1 MIDFELSPIS
11 RRIVEELA
19 AVTAEEEVLVISD
32 PEKVSV
38 GRAITNAA
46 RSTGAN
52 ATLSIMPRLDAHG
65 NEPPGPV
72 AAAMKAADVAF
83 TATTHAI
90 THTQSRLAASDAGT
104 RVVVLRGV
112 TEDMLIEGG
121 MNTDY
126 RELKEV
132 TAAVRDVLDATSEG
146 HITSPSGT
154 DMYLDLDGS
163 SAFSLDGYFHDYG
176 FSALPGGESPTCPQ
190 KVEGTDGTVV
200 IDYSMDNI
208 GHLDNPIELTFEAGT
223 LTDIA
228 GGSEAEQLREIVE
241 NAGENASNLA
251 EFAIGTN
258 PDARL
263 IGNLAE
269 DKKKRGTV
277 HFAIGDDT
285 SLGGTLESK
294 IHFDGLV
301 LDPTVELDGE
311 VVVNEGSLDVDRTFE
326 LAEKI
331 RP

>member
-19 AVTAEEEVLVISD
+19 TVTADEEVLVISD

-46 RSTGAN
+46 RSVGAN
-52 ATLSIMPRLDAHG
+52 TTLSIMPRLDAHG

-72 AAAMKAADVAF
+72 AAAMKEADVAF

-126 RELKEV
+126 EALKRV
-132 TAAVRDVLDATSEG
+132 TGAVRDVLDAATEA
-146 HITSPSGT
+146 HVTSPAGT
-154 DMYLDLDGS
+154 DIQLNLDGS
-163 SAFSLDGYFHDYG
+163 SAFSLDGYFHEYG

-190 KVEGTDGTVV
+190 KSGTDGTIV

-208 GHLDNPIELTFEAGT
+208 GQVDEPIELTLEDGT
-223 LTDIA
+223 VTNIT
-228 GGSEAEQLREIVE
+228 GGSGAQQLQGIVTE
-241 NAGENASNLA
+241 AGENAGNLA

-285 SLGGTLESK
+285 SLGGTLQSD
-294 IHFDGLV
+294 IHLDGLV
-301 LDPTVELDGE
+301 THPTVELDGD
-311 VVVNEGSLDVDRTFE
+311 VVLDDGHLDIE
-326 LAEKI
+326 LVEDLAAELQG
-331 RP
+331 

>member
-1 MIDFELSPIS
+1 MIDLELSPIS

-19 AVTAEEEVLVISD
+19 TVTADEEVLIISD

-72 AAAMKAADVAF
+72 AAAMKEADVAF

-126 RELKEV
+126 EQLREV
-132 TAAVRDVLDATSEG
+132 TAATRDVLNAASEG
-146 HITSPSGT
+146 LVTSPAGT
-154 DMYLDLDGS
+154 DIHLNLDGS

-190 KVEGTDGTVV
+190 KPDTNGTVV

-208 GHLDNPIELTFEAGT
+208 GQLEDPIELTFEDGT
-223 LTDIA
+223 CTDIA
-228 GGSEAEQLREIVE
+228 GGSEADQLQDIVNE
-241 NAGENASNLA
+241 ADGNPRNLA

-269 DKKKRGTV
+269 DKKKSGTV

-285 SLGGTLESK
+285 SLGGTLESE

-301 LDPTVELDGE
+301 LEPTVKLDNT
-311 VVVNEGSLDVDRTFE
+311 VVLEDGTLDVDGVLE
-326 LAEKI
+326 LAEEI
-331 RP
+331 RD

>member
-1 MIDFELSPIS
+1 MIDFELSHIS

-19 AVTAEEEVLVISD
+19 TVTADEEVLVISD
-32 PEKVSV
+32 PEKASV

-90 THTQSRLAASDAGT
+90 THTQSRLTASDAGT

-126 RELKEV
+126 QSLMEV
-132 TAAVRDVLDATSEG
+132 TAAVRDVLDAASEG
-146 HITSPSGT
+146 HVTSPAGT
-154 DMYLDLDGS
+154 DMHLNLDSS

-190 KVEGTDGTVV
+190 KAPGTDGTVV

-208 GHLDNPIELTFEAGT
+208 GHLDDPIELTFEEGT
-223 LTDIA
+223 LTNIS
-228 GGSEAEQLREIVE
+228 GGSEADELRAIVDD
-241 NAGENASNLA
+241 AGENAGNLA

-269 DKKKRGTV
+269 DKKKSGTV

-285 SLGGTLESK
+285 SLGGTLESE

-311 VVVNEGSLDVDRTFE
+311 IVVDKGSLDTDRVFE
-326 LAEKI
+326 LAEE
-331 RP
+331 RRS

>member
-1 MIDFELSPIS
+1 MIDLELSPIS

-19 AVTAEEEVLVISD
+19 SVTADEEVFVISD

-38 GRAITNAA
+38 GHAITNAA
-46 RSTGAN
+46 RSIGAN
-52 ATLSIMPRLDAHG
+52 ATLAVMPRLDAHG
-65 NEPPGPV
+65 NEPPETV
-72 AAAMKAADVAF
+72 AAAMKAADVAV

-112 TEDMLIEGG
+112 TEDMMIEGG

-126 RELKEV
+126 ESLREV
-132 TAAVRDVLDATSEG
+132 TANVRDVLGAASVANV
-146 HITSPSGT
+146 TSPAGT
-154 DMYLDLDGS
+154 DIELNLEGS
-163 SAFSLDGYFHDYG
+163 DAFSLDGYFHDYG

-190 KVEGTDGTVV
+190 KPVTNGTIV
-200 IDYSMDNI
+200 IDYSMDNL
-208 GHLDNPIELTFEAGT
+208 GHLEEPIELTLEDGT
-223 LTDIA
+223 VTDIA
-228 GGSEAEQLREIVE
+228 GGSQAAKLREIVE
-241 NAGENASNLA
+241 NAGGHPRNLA

-269 DKKKRGTV
+269 DKKKSGTV

-285 SLGGTLESK
+285 SLGGELQSE

-311 VVVNEGSLDVDRTFE
+311 VVVDAGRLQVDRVAD
-326 LAEKI
+326 LAADL
-331 RP
+331 R

>member
-1 MIDFELSPIS
+1 MIDLELSPVS
-11 RRIVEELA
+11 RRIVAELA
-19 AVTAEEEVLVISD
+19 DVSAEEEVLVISD
-32 PEKVSV
+32 PEKTSV

-46 RSTGAN
+46 RATGAS

-65 NEPPGPV
+65 NEPPETV
-72 AAAMKAADVAF
+72 AAGMKAADVAF

-90 THTQSRLAASDAGT
+90 THTQSRIAASEAGT

-126 RELKEV
+126 EQLRQV
-132 TAAVRDVLDATSEG
+132 TGAVRTVLDAATTAQV
-146 HITSPSGT
+146 TSPAGT
-154 DMYLDLDGS
+154 DITLNLDGS
-163 SAFSLDGYFHDYG
+163 AAFSLDGYFHDYG

-190 KVEGTDGTVV
+190 KAGTNGRIA

-208 GHLDNPIELTFEAGT
+208 GALETPIELTLEDGRVTA
-223 LTDIA
+223 IA
-228 GGSEAEQLREIVE
+228 GGSEAEQLQRIVDGADE
-241 NAGENASNLA
+241 NARNLA

-269 DKKKRGTV
+269 DKKKSGTV

-285 SLGGTLESK
+285 SLGGSLQSS

-301 LDPTVELDGE
+301 RQPTVELDDE
-311 VVVNEGSLDVDRTFE
+311 TVVEDGTLRVEHVLDLSETI
-326 LAEKI
+326 AE
-331 RP
+331 

>member
-19 AVTAEEEVLVISD
+19 TVTAEEEVLVISD

-65 NEPPGPV
+65 NEPPEPV

-126 RELKEV
+126 ERLREV
-132 TAAVRDVLDATSEG
+132 TAATRDVLDAASEA
-146 HITSPSGT
+146 HVTSPAGT
-154 DMYLDLDGS
+154 DIDLNLEGS

-190 KVEGTDGTVV
+190 KKPGTDGTVV

-208 GHLDNPIELTFEAGT
+208 GHLDEPIELTFEAGT
-223 LTDIA
+223 LTDIS
-228 GGSEAEQLREIVE
+228 GGSEADELQAIVDDAGK
-241 NAGENASNLA
+241 NAGNLA

-269 DKKKRGTV
+269 DKKKAGTV

-285 SLGGTLESK
+285 SLGGTLESE

-301 LDPTVELDGE
+301 LDPTVELDGT
-311 VVVNEGSLDVDRTFE
+311 VVLDEGTLDVEGILDLADE
-326 LAEKI
+326 L
-331 RP
+331 RD

>member
-1 MIDFELSPIS
+1 MIDLELSSIS
-11 RRIVEELA
+11 RRIVDELA
-19 AVTAEEEVLVISD
+19 DVTAEEEVVVVSD

-38 GRAITNAA
+38 GRAVTNAA
-46 RSTGAN
+46 RAADAN
-52 ATLSIMPRLDAHG
+52 ATLAVMPRLDAHG
-65 NEPPGPV
+65 NEPPDTV

-112 TEDMLIEGG
+112 TEEMLIEGG

-126 RELKEV
+126 AELRRV
-132 TAAVRDVLDATSEG
+132 TGAVRDVLDAASDA
-146 HITSPSGT
+146 HVTSPAGT
-154 DMYLDLDGS
+154 DVEINLEGS
-163 SAFSLDGYFHDYG
+163 SAFALDGYFHDYG

-190 KVEGTDGTVV
+190 KPGTDGTIV
-200 IDYSMDNI
+200 IDYSMDNL
-208 GHLDNPIELTFEAGT
+208 GRLDDPIELTLEDGT
-223 LTDIA
+223 VTGIA
-228 GGSEAEQLREIVE
+228 GGSQADELRRIVDG
-241 NAGENASNLA
+241 AGGHPRNLA

-269 DKKKRGTV
+269 DKKQSGTV

-285 SLGGTLESK
+285 SLGGDLESE

-301 LDPTVELDGE
+301 RGPTVVLDGE
-311 VVVNEGSLDVDRTFE
+311 VIVDEGALAVDRVTE
-326 LAEKI
+326 LAAALGE
-331 RP
+331 